1 MKRII
6 ICGVIICS
14 CLLLTGCGS
23 TNKEK
28 SKPKNDIIEIPE
40 DEGVTFTDEKIE
52 IPEGSQLEKMYSVLS
67 EYGKTIYNNKA
78 YENFDKKNDMYFISL
93 QQLNTDFSYDISGF
107 KGEDGTICDIKE
119 SGIYFDINHV
129 MKLEYNEDFLPVLPS
144 LVKCSM
150 TEINNANS

>member
-28 SKPKNDIIEIPE
+28 SKPKNDIIEISE

-52 IPEGSQLEKMYSVLS
+52 ISEGSQLEKMYSVLS

-78 YENFDKKNDMYFISL
+78 YENL
-93 QQLNTDFSYDISGF
+93 
-107 KGEDGTICDIKE
+107 KE
-119 SGIYFDINHV
+119 
-129 MKLEYNEDFLPVLPS
+129 K
-144 LVKCSM
+144 
-150 TEINNANS
+150 